1 MESMVFCKD
10 GHCRTVSP
18 EEFLAN
24 TFSKEALIVEESL
37 AARSHKKNKKSK
49 KNRNKKSKN
58 KKNNK
63 VAAEPPLNLED
74 MLPKEGE
81 NTGNSKIK
89 YLVEY
94 RKKNRKNFEIPTY
107 LYCE

>member
-1 MESMVFCKD
+1 MVFCKD
-10 GHCRTVSP
+10 GHCRSVSP

-37 AARSHKKNKKSK
+37 AARSQKKNKKSSSK

-63 VAAEPPLNLED
+63 VEAEPPLNLAD

-81 NTGNSKIK
+81 NTGNLGLGLSFLMPFYFHIQSKQIQH
-89 YLVEY
+89 
-94 RKKNRKNFEIPTY
+94 KKITY
-107 LYCE
+107 

>member
-1 MESMVFCKD
+1 MVFCKD

-37 AARSHKKNKKSK
+37 AARSSQKKNKKSK
-49 KNRNKKSKN
+49 KNRNNKKSNKN

-63 VAAEPPLNLED
+63 VEAEPPLNLED

-81 NTGNSKIK
+81 NTGMKII
-89 YLVEY
+89 L
-94 RKKNRKNFEIPTY
+94 KKFWME
-107 LYCE
+107 LESQ